1 MARTLLSRI
10 LPAAICLFGLGACG
24 SVPKAAPG
32 YAVHDFGPLSEAS
45 ARPLAFS
52 LRTAEVVPAPWL
64 ASTGMQYRLAYAQ
77 PTRRLVFVENR
88 WAAQPGQ
95 LVELAIKRGMKAGDS
110 ALATTGCRLRVDL
123 DEFVQVF
130 DSEGVSRGVVEARAF
145 LLAPRSDQLIA
156 TRSFSATHPAPSPNA
171 VGGVVALR
179 EGVEQLE
186 RELFGWLDALAA
198 ERAARPSDS
207 LRSRCGA

>member
-1 MARTLLSRI
+1 MSAQHLRSHLLR
-10 LPAAICLFGLGACG
+10 LG
-24 SVPKAAPG
+24 
-32 YAVHDFGPLSEAS
+32 
-45 ARPLAFS
+45 
-52 LRTAEVVPAPWL
+52 
-64 ASTGMQYRLAYAQ
+64 
-77 PTRRLVFVENR
+77 
-88 WAAQPGQ
+88 
-95 LVELAIKRGMKAGDS
+95 
-110 ALATTGCRLRVDL
+110 VDL